1 MNKRKKGRYYE
12 GVALKY
18 LEEMGLTFLERNVM
32 GTQGEIDLIFMEGDT
47 IIFVEVKYRST
58 GSYGYGAE
66 AVDRRKAE
74 RIYLTA
80 LEYIE
85 RKKLFGLE
93 VRFDLVS
100 FLGEELEWTRN
111 IIWGDSFGF

>member
-18 LEEMGLTFLERNVM
+18 LEVRGLVFLERNVM
-32 GTQGEIDLIFMEGDT
+32 GTYGEIDLIFSEGDT
-47 IIFVEVKYRST
+47 IVFVEVKYRST
-58 GSYGYGAE
+58 GSFGYGIE
-66 AVDRRKAE
+66 AVDERKAK

-80 LEYIE
+80 MEYIE
-85 RKKLFGLE
+85 RKNLSQQD
-93 VRFDLVS
+93 VRFDLIS
-100 FLGEELEWTRN
+100 FKGEEPEWTRN